1 MIALG
6 KWELLLLASGILV
19 GVIDI
24 QDSCCAVTYDEIM
37 GRLAVGTV

>member
-24 QDSCCAVTYDEIM
+24 QGSCCAVTYDEIM
-37 GRLAVGTV
+37 SRLVDETM